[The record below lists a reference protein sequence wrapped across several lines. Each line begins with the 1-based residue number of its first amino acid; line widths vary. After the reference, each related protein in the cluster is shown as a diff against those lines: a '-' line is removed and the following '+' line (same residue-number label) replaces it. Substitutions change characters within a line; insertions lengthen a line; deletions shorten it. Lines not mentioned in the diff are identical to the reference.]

1 MCVILS
7 LTSILGASIDLTS
20 SERIDNNAPRY
31 TRIPS
36 SLSSEPPQNRYNM
49 LLTSQIDP
57 TSDSTK
63 SQSSSSSSS
72 SAQKQVIIQ
81 TAKPTA
87 ASSVKNSGSTVYD
100 VQEQMQPPSINA
112 QHYVFS
118 MTPSTGGTTQG
129 FIPTGRHMF
138 KLA

>member
-1 MCVILS
+1 MCVLLF

-31 TRIPS
+31 TRIQS
-36 SLSSEPPQNRYNM
+36 SLSSEPSQNRYNM

-63 SQSSSSSSS
+63 SQSSSSSS

-112 QHYVFS
+112 GHYVFS